1 MSYQKLQ
8 YSPEK
13 SPDLSAVKFKLGSMR
28 GIVSMD
34 IESKSNLL
42 NVAYD
47 DTYVNEK
54 QITECMNELGY
65 TK

>member
-1 MSYQKLQ
+1 MSFQKLQ

-34 IESKSNLL
+34 IESNSNLL

-65 TK
+65 IK